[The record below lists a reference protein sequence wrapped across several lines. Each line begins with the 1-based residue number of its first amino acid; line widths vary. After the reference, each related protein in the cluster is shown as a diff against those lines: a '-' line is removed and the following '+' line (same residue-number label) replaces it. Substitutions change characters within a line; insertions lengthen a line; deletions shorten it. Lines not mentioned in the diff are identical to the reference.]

1 MRNCG
6 VKQSN
11 LGERK
16 RTAYPLLS
24 DPDRGRCEAP
34 QSAQARQSQIAAA
47 HPAAEQRGMFR
58 AAALLFDL
66 IQKSKSFI

>member
-1 MRNCG
+1 MTI
-6 VKQSN
+6 VQLK
-11 LGERK
+11 K
-16 RTAYPLLS
+16 RIKSLKRMLKFYKDYIFWLL
-24 DPDRGRCEAP
+24 R
-34 QSAQARQSQIAAA
+34 SQIAAA